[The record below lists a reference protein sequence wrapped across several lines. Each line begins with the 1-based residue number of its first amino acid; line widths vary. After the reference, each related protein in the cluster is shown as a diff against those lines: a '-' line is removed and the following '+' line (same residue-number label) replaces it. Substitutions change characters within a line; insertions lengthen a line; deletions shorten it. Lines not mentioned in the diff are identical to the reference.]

1 MYSYIFLYVEKG
13 VFMELKDL
21 AVILDMDLISS
32 VERFGNNEIIFKKF
46 LKKFSEDKTYS
57 ILCEAIENKDYENIE
72 KSAHTLKGISAN
84 LGLTNLQEC
93 SNEIVWA
100 VRNKEFDNIY
110 SLFDN
115 LKNNYDIIIKN
126 LSELD

>member
-1 MYSYIFLYVEKG
+1 
-13 VFMELKDL
+13 
-21 AVILDMDLISS
+21 MDLISS
-32 VERFGNNEIIFKKF
+32 VERFGNNEMIFKKF

-93 SNEIVWA
+93 SNEIVGA

>member
-1 MYSYIFLYVEKG
+1 
-13 VFMELKDL
+13 
-21 AVILDMDLISS
+21 MDLISS
-32 VERFGNNEIIFKKF
+32 VERFGNNEMIF
-46 LKKFSEDKTYS
+46 KKFSEDKTYS

-93 SNEIVWA
+93 SNEIVGA